1 MEVALQE
8 RLSRLDLELPP
19 SAATHRQQWVLLTHR
34 TSFAPLLAPF
44 GCCCCVDAILWVLSD
59 VSRVTLWLHL
69 HIVDVLLLRLFV
81 CSSGR
86 L

>member
-19 SAATHRQQWVLLTHR
+19 SAATYRQQWVLLPHR
-34 TSFAPLLAPF
+34 SSFAPLLAPF
-44 GCCCCVDAILWVLSD
+44 GCFCCVDATLWLLS
-59 VSRVTLWLHL
+59 VGNRVTLLLHL
-69 HIVDVLLLRLFV
+69 HIVCVLLLRLSV
-81 CSSGR
+81 CSPGR